1 MLKRRNRARSN
12 KTLVALLSTTALVAT
27 LTVGI
32 LPVHAYQID
41 SLELHPPS
49 GIKLQVVAFGDS
61 LMDAG
66 TYSPVAA
73 SIFGGG
79 RFTTNPGTIFVQ
91 DVARQYGDNLTP
103 ASLGGYGLPLFPAA
117 GLDYAQGGSRVKL
130 QPGIDHAAAGTPN
143 AAFAEQTSIPVKDQ
157 VSEYLRA
164 HRHFSSRQ
172 LVMINGGANDVFFN
186 LETAQ
191 AAGTASAQ
199 QAAVEAIQQAAM
211 DLVDIANAVVEN
223 GATRVVLFNLPDI
236 GTSPQGVASA
246 DHGQSFTQISQ
257 LFNTTLA
264 NSLRQENLTNK
275 VLLIDSFT
283 IIDGIM
289 ANFRDNGFTVTNT
302 ATACNLQAQIA
313 RATQLH
319 LDNPD
324 EFGISLFCSPKTFA
338 TKDADQTFM
347 FADMVHPATH
357 LSALF
362 AHIVEKQL
370 AASELGQ
377 CVYSECCNHE
387 DVGRSEETSC
397 EER

>member
-1 MLKRRNRARSN
+1 MLKRRDHAAASR
-12 KTLVALLSTTALVAT
+12 TLVALLSKTALM
-27 LTVGI
+27 TVVM
-32 LPVHAYQID
+32 LSMTPVYAHQFD
-41 SLELHPPS
+41 SIESSPS
-49 GIKLQVVAFGDS
+49 SLIKLQVVAFGDS

-66 TYSPVAA
+66 TYSPVAE

-91 DVARQYGDNLTP
+91 DVARYYGDDLTP
-103 ASLGGYGLPLFPAA
+103 AFVGGYGLPLLPAA

-157 VSEYLRA
+157 VNEYLRV
-164 HRHFSSRQ
+164 RRRFSSHQ

-186 LETAQ
+186 LEAAQ
-191 AAGTASAQ
+191 AAGTASGQ
-199 QAAVEAIQQAAM
+199 QAAVEAIQQAAV
-211 DLVDIANAVVEN
+211 DLVDIAHTVIEN

-236 GTSPQGVASA
+236 GESPQGAGSA
-246 DHGQSFTQISQ
+246 DHEQLFTQITK

-264 NSLRQENLTNK
+264 NTLEQRNLTNK

-283 IIDGIM
+283 IIDDII
-289 ANFRDNGFTVTNT
+289 ANFRDNGFAVANT

-313 RATQLH
+313 RATQLN
-319 LDNPD
+319 LKNPD
-324 EFGISLFCSPKTFA
+324 EFSISLFCSPNTLV
-338 TKDADQTFM
+338 TKDAEQTFM

-362 AHIVEKQL
+362 ARSVERQL
-370 AASELGQ
+370 TASRI
-377 CVYSECCNHE
+377 
-387 DVGRSEETSC
+387 GR
-397 EER
+397 